1 MPLFKLKP
9 VAENLGHFDW
19 VRSTHK
25 DECHV
30 SAANEREA
38 REFAKAA
45 FDIAASKPTPSALVP
60 VNPWLNSDLVECKA
74 VAHLGGDMPPH
85 GMVTIPSERRDGG
98 SSS

>member
-9 VAENLGHFDW
+9 VAENLGQFDW

-45 FDIAASKPTPSALVP
+45 FDIAASKPTPSTLVP